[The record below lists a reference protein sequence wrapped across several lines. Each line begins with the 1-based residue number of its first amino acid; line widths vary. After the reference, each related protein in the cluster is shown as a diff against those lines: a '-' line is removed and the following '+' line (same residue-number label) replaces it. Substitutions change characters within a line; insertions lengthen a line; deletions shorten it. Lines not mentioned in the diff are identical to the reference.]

1 MGNEMSF
8 GIYHTDCRKNV
19 ERFKQLVSSDFI
31 NTFLIEGD
39 IDDEYFSMN
48 FELSKEYPEKNF
60 WISVGKLGFYHEK
73 MKVADVGEKAHVPK
87 TCFYEDFEDRVN

>member
-1 MGNEMSF
+1 MGNKMLF

-19 ERFKQLVSSDFI
+19 ERFEQLVSSDFI

-48 FELSKEYPEKNF
+48 FELSKFLDQRGKSRIPSRKNC
-60 WISVGKLGFYHEK
+60 GGRR
-73 MKVADVGEKAHVPK
+73 G
-87 TCFYEDFEDRVN
+87 

>member
-1 MGNEMSF
+1 MGNEMLF

-48 FELSKEYPEKNF
+48 FELSKEYPKR
-60 WISVGKLGFYHEK
+60 ISGSVWENSGFI
-73 MKVADVGEKAHVPK
+73 M
-87 TCFYEDFEDRVN
+87 RR